1 MREELAPLAIDVSTA
16 GYSTAQLALAALLF
30 LLFAAGLTVATWRL
44 QYRGLEGNQPAH
56 KRALRES
63 KRLRDPE
70 VARFGRDEIEE
81 DPARVASE
89 VRDLFESAGGA
100 EVETRGRVTVRG
112 ALGEIRSTVRE
123 TWRDATSSVPGVAIR
138 LVERALLV
146 AIFGAVAVSTST
158 VVRWLTKN
166 PDYPTAADIV
176 AETTE
181 YGQKGSSILLETL
194 GLYPGADLIWALA
207 FTLAYRLGSW
217 LFTHWY
223 YVAGALVVIGLAIW
237 VLEREVLDQPRQS
250 LIWSR
255 RKTSRR
261 LVAILVPTWVA
272 GATPVAVGREL
283 GREPL
288 GIIIGIP
295 LSAFAFVVAVGL
307 VLRRVSVSTLLTVGN
322 REDPPGA
329 LLLDWGLRHVG
340 AVLAAVSIPLV
351 GLYILVGLADGSV
364 AAVVEAFLGAERGV
378 QALVGLVAVSI
389 VALLAYMARGAVPA
403 VREALV
409 ESLSRATVR
418 SVLLVRG
425 IPILG
430 VILAYLLSFG
440 FGLSFSLAIVAAV
453 VVGLLSRLAIVGTLR
468 VRATA
473 SLYGDWIKPDES
485 ALFIVVRAYELED
498 ADGTPRYYAGVNS
511 KAVAHDSVD
520 KAVEAVLDLSSE
532 LVDEDE
538 SDPTLPEEYAR
549 DLLKYGLVGIERTEA
564 KIEQRIREE
573 VEGRLSRDNGLPRS
587 EVERA
592 LEGRYPPDIWSS
604 KLREWRLRGVI
615 RERDGYLYRVR

>member
-1 MREELAPLAIDVSTA
+1 
-16 GYSTAQLALAALLF
+16 
-30 LLFAAGLTVATWRL
+30 
-44 QYRGLEGNQPAH
+44 
-56 KRALRES
+56 
-63 KRLRDPE
+63 
-70 VARFGRDEIEE
+70 
-81 DPARVASE
+81 
-89 VRDLFESAGGA
+89 
-100 EVETRGRVTVRG
+100 
-112 ALGEIRSTVRE
+112 
-123 TWRDATSSVPGVAIR
+123 
-138 LVERALLV
+138 
-146 AIFGAVAVSTST
+146 
-158 VVRWLTKN
+158 
-166 PDYPTAADIV
+166 
-176 AETTE
+176 
-181 YGQKGSSILLETL
+181 
-194 GLYPGADLIWALA
+194 
-207 FTLAYRLGSW
+207 
-217 LFTHWY
+217 
-223 YVAGALVVIGLAIW
+223 
-237 VLEREVLDQPRQS
+237 
-250 LIWSR
+250 
-255 RKTSRR
+255 
-261 LVAILVPTWVA
+261 
-272 GATPVAVGREL
+272 
-283 GREPL
+283 
-288 GIIIGIP
+288 
-295 LSAFAFVVAVGL
+295 
-307 VLRRVSVSTLLTVGN
+307 
-322 REDPPGA
+322 
-329 LLLDWGLRHVG
+329 
-340 AVLAAVSIPLV
+340 
-351 GLYILVGLADGSV
+351 
-364 AAVVEAFLGAERGV
+364 
-378 QALVGLVAVSI
+378 
-389 VALLAYMARGAVPA
+389 MARGAVPA

-440 FGLSFSLAIVAAV
+440 FGLSFPLAIVAAV

-538 SDPTLPEEYAR
+538 SDPKLPEEYAR

-615 RERDGYLYRVR
+615 RERDGYLYRSR